1 MGDKVQQMK
10 LKMDS
15 SNLDVK
21 KNTKRMGSIKEIQL
35 EMETVPKLAR
45 LVYS

>member
-21 KNTKRMGSIKEIQL
+21 KNTKRMGSIKRNTIGDGDRPEISQTSL
-35 EMETVPKLAR
+35 
-45 LVYS
+45 